1 MHTQTIST
9 SLGYESHDVFLNIH
23 SQVVCLPDMI
33 VTTLAGVLRN
43 VLCCNDASVGVQ

>member
-23 SQVVCLPDMI
+23 SQVVCLPD
-33 VTTLAGVLRN
+33 TTLAGVLRN
-43 VLCCNDASVGVQ
+43 MFVW